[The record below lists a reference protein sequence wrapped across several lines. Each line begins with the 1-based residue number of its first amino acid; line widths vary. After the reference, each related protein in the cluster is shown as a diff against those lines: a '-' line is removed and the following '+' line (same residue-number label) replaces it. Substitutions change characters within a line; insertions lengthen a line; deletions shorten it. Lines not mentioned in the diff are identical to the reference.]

1 MLKNFKSTYFAED
14 LQADPSAE
22 HSSKIFKFFCQKQA
36 KAERI
41 LHERKEG
48 SVFQFILVLLF
59 GNNVFSAWTIAL
71 SLSFSFYLLYTFSL
85 FL

>member
-41 LHERKEG
+41 LH
-48 SVFQFILVLLF
+48 
-59 GNNVFSAWTIAL
+59 
-71 SLSFSFYLLYTFSL
+71 
-85 FL
+85 